1 MGVVGNFWHYFRYNL
16 DERIVKM
23 TTKSCKSKRAH
34 TPITTKKQAKFM
46 GSEYARAK
54 EGKSRETDMSRDEL
68 KRHLREWGA
77 KRNKISR
84 RTK

>member
-1 MGVVGNFWHYFRYNL
+1 
-16 DERIVKM
+16 M
-23 TTKSCKSKRAH
+23 TTKSCKKKH
-34 TPITTKKQAKFM
+34 TEIVSKKQAAFF
-46 GSEYARAK
+46 GSEYSRAK
-54 EGKSRETDMSRDEL
+54 EGKEKRTDMSRDEL